1 MKRYILSIVLCLSL
15 SSFLVSDDLDGY
27 WEVSPVL
34 SIRHDNLD
42 DGVSVSDAI
51 GLRMSLG
58 GSKFTGFDT
67 DGTDYRIFMGWGLGK
82 LGIGHDGSG
91 DPEYTFGTTYEVL
104 DNVSMDLDYVFGEED
119 NNLRLAIQ
127 IHF

>member
-15 SSFLVSDDLDGY
+15 SSFLISDDLDGY

-104 DNVSMDLDYVFGEED
+104 DNVSMDLDYVFGEDD
-119 NNLRLAIQ
+119 NYLLLAIAM
-127 IHF
+127 

>member
-15 SSFLVSDDLDGY
+15 SSFLISDDLDGY

-42 DGVSVSDAI
+42 DGVAVSDAI

>member
-104 DNVSMDLDYVFGEED
+104 DNVSMDLDYVFGEDD

>member
-15 SSFLVSDDLDGY
+15 SSFLISDDLDGY

-42 DGVSVSDAI
+42 DGVAVSDAI

-82 LGIGHDGSG
+82 LGICHDGSG

-104 DNVSMDLDYVFGEED
+104 DNVSMDLDYVFGEDD

>member
-15 SSFLVSDDLDGY
+15 SSFLISDDLDGY

-91 DPEYTFGTTYEVL
+91 DPEYTFGTTYEIL
-104 DNVSMDLDYVFGEED
+104 DNISMDLDYVFGEDD

>member
-15 SSFLVSDDLDGY
+15 SSFLISDDLDGY

-42 DGVSVSDAI
+42 DGVAVSDAI

-104 DNVSMDLDYVFGEED
+104 DNVSMDLDYVFGEDD